1 MDEKEAYTPKVVSLD
16 IENDATEVKI
26 SKKDITDNQE
36 LPNAELKILVDNDER
51 DVATTVYGESLSW
64 TSGTEAKE
72 IKGLPAGDYILREE
86 TAPDGFTVA
95 EEMKFTVTEDGKVI
109 VDGKD
114 ADGNTVTMLD
124 KATETVISKVS
135 ITDQKELPGATL
147 QVLDTDGEIAVTVF
161 GEKLEWVSGKEQKVI
176 KGLKA
181 GEYTLKEITAP
192 DGYVIAN
199 EIPFEVKSDGTVEKV
214 VMVDDTTKVHISKQ
228 DFTTGEEITGAR
240 LIIRDSEGKIVED
253 WVTDGKQ
260 KELTGELIA
269 GETYTLTEISAPK
282 GYDIA
287 ETVTFTVGKDG
298 KIQTVVMKDKLSEGN
313 GEISVHKYVKMD
325 NRYVA
330 VSDTFYTALF
340 SDTACT
346 KRVSSVV
353 PLEVKDSYTTTA
365 VFENLPYGTYYV
377 AETDEY
383 GNVISKDTVITSN
396 EIIDG
401 TVVLTPQAA
410 TANAVIINHVDL
422 PAGYY
427 KSGEVTIN
435 KKVLVNNTASKVT
448 DTFFF
453 ALFVDEGCTMMADAG
468 VKALKLN
475 NASEGSVT
483 FTDVP
488 YGRYYVAETD
498 ENGVPVDN
506 DFEYA
511 VTIDHTSFE
520 LSEGND
526 DVTVSI
532 TNAKEEEETESESE
546 TEAKKAEAVR
556 TGDSTPVL
564 PFLILLA
571 VSAGLLLFF
580 GERRFRRTRR

>member
-1 MDEKEAYTPKVVSLD
+1 MIDPESAE
-16 IENDATEVKI
+16 
-26 SKKDITDNQE
+26 IT
-36 LPNAELKILVDNDER
+36 LK
-51 DVATTVYGESLSW
+51 
-64 TSGTEAKE
+64 
-72 IKGLPAGDYILREE
+72 
-86 TAPDGFTVA
+86 
-95 EEMKFTVTEDGKVI
+95 
-109 VDGKD
+109 
-114 ADGNTVTMLD
+114 
-124 KATETVISKVS
+124 
-135 ITDQKELPGATL
+135 
-147 QVLDTDGEIAVTVF
+147 
-161 GEKLEWVSGKEQKVI
+161 VSGKFAVTKTVTYLSTNPSMQDITFYEEDSQKQKEVTVTA
-176 KGLKA
+176 KVKA
-181 GEYTLKEITAP
+181 SAAKVNVQVSKASSTKEPLAGAVFGVYSDAECLEAKRLGTITTNEFGEGTPVKVNIGYKNVYVKELTAP
-192 DGYVIAN
+192 EGYVLDPA
-199 EIPFEVKSDGTVEKV
+199 VYTVSLGTTAKSDGTVEKV

-253 WVTDGKQ
+253 WITDGKQ

-269 GETYTLTEISAPK
+269 GETYTLKEISAPK

-422 PAGYY
+422 TAGYY

-435 KKVLVNNTASKVT
+435 KKVLVNNTASNVT

-520 LSEGND
+520 LSEEND

-532 TNAKEEEETESESE
+532 TNAKEEEETESE
-546 TEAKKAEAVR
+546 TEAKKAEAVK

-564 PFLILLA
+564 PFLILLV
-571 VSAGLLLFF
+571 VSAGLLLFL